1 VLEPGERLE
10 GQVSVM
16 GEAVAVPFQ
25 GWVEFMA
32 AVDTLRTRPHGAAA
46 DVTVPVT
53 GRTTEPVHRV
63 RRRRP
68 G

>member
-1 VLEPGERLE
+1 V
-10 GQVSVM
+10 

-32 AVDTLRTRPHGAAA
+32 AVDGLRTRHGRAG
-46 DVTVPVT
+46 DITVPVT
-53 GRTTEPVHRV
+53 GRPSEPAHRV